1 MNRNMDGS
9 ALPRDASLVRRH
21 THGDGFGYGWLLVL
35 ILVSITFQ
43 LAAPET
49 DVAQVITI
57 GLQGLTLIAALHVS
71 GVRTWLIH
79 LAAGIAAIAL
89 LAAIG
94 VLIGSGELDDGAG
107 RLLGF
112 LFVVL
117 APTAIVV
124 GIVRQAR
131 RDHAITLRTMAGV
144 LCVYLLI
151 GSAFAFAYGIVSVVE
166 SGSFFAQQP
175 DGDISDFLYF
185 SFVTL
190 TTTGYGDL
198 TAAQDFGRSLAI
210 TEALIGQIYLVTVV
224 ALIVGNIGSTRL
236 SRS

>member
-1 MNRNMDGS
+1 MAGS
-9 ALPRDASLVRRH
+9 TLPRDAPLLRRH
-21 THGDGFGYGWLLVL
+21 IHGDGFGYGWLLIL

-57 GLQGLTLIAALHVS
+57 GLQGCTLIAALHVS

-79 LAAGIAAIAL
+79 LAVVIAAVTL

-107 RLLGF
+107 RMLG
-112 LFVVL
+112 LMFVLL
-117 APTAIVV
+117 APAAIIA

-144 LCVYLLI
+144 LCVYLLL
-151 GSAFAFAYGIVSVVE
+151 GSAFAFAYGIISAVE
-166 SGSFFAQQP
+166 NGPFFAQQP

-198 TAAQDFGRSLAI
+198 TAAQDLGRSLAI

-224 ALIVGNIGSTRL
+224 ALIVSNLRGTRL
-236 SRS
+236 QGS

>member
-1 MNRNMDGS
+1 MKRGVDGS
-9 ALPRDASLVRRH
+9 TLPRDASLMRRH
-21 THGDGFGYGWLLVL
+21 IHGDGFGYGWLLVL

-79 LAAGIAAIAL
+79 IAVVIAAVAL

-107 RLLGF
+107 RVLG
-112 LFVVL
+112 LMFVVL
-117 APTAIVV
+117 APTAIVA

-151 GSAFAFAYGIVSVVE
+151 GSAFAFAYGIISVVE
-166 SGSFFAQQP
+166 HGPFFAQQP

-185 SFVTL
+185 SFVTM

-198 TAAQDFGRSLAI
+198 TAAQDLGRSLAI

-224 ALIVGNIGSTRL
+224 AVIVSNIGRTSIAGR
-236 SRS
+236 

>member
-1 MNRNMDGS
+1 MAGS
-9 ALPRDASLVRRH
+9 SLPSDAPLLRRH

-57 GLQGLTLIAALHVS
+57 GLQGMTLIAALHVS

-79 LAAGIAAIAL
+79 AAAAIAVIAL

-107 RLLGF
+107 RLLGL

-117 APTAIVV
+117 APAAIIR

-131 RDHAITLRTMAGV
+131 RDRAITLRTMAGV

-151 GSAFAFAYGIVSVVE
+151 GSGFAFAYGVISAARE
-166 SGSFFAQQP
+166 RHLLCPAARRRHLGLPLLQLRHHDDDRLRRPHRRARPGALAGDHRGADRADLPGHGRGADRQQLGGTRLQQP
-175 DGDISDFLYF
+175 
-185 SFVTL
+185 
-190 TTTGYGDL
+190 
-198 TAAQDFGRSLAI
+198 
-210 TEALIGQIYLVTVV
+210 
-224 ALIVGNIGSTRL
+224 
-236 SRS
+236 

>member
-1 MNRNMDGS
+1 MSGS
-9 ALPRDASLVRRH
+9 SLPRDAPLLQRH

-43 LAAPET
+43 LAAPES

-79 LAAGIAAIAL
+79 AAVAIAAIAF
-89 LAAIG
+89 LAATGI
-94 VLIGSGELDDGAG
+94 LIGSGELDDGAG

-117 APTAIVV
+117 APAAIIRGIVV
-124 GIVRQAR
+124 QAR

-151 GSAFAFAYGIVSVVE
+151 GSGFAFAYGVISAVE
-166 SGSFFAQQP
+166 DGTFFAQQQG
-175 DGDISDFLYF
+175 GDISDFLYF
-185 SFVTL
+185 SFVTM

-198 TAAQDFGRSLAI
+198 TAAHDLGRSLAI

-224 ALIVGNIGSTRL
+224 ALIVSNIGSTRL
-236 SRS
+236 QRP